1 LVINKYLAEL
11 MGTFVLVG
19 LGSMGILAADAVGE
33 TGAAKLILVSFAFGL
48 ALLAGIW
55 AVGHISGAHFNPA
68 VTLAMLLDKRIAF
81 SDAIGYWVAQF
92 AGGILGSLIVLGV
105 SGSRAV
111 VEATGTYYENYTT
124 GLVTEIT
131 LTAVFIWVILA
142 VVRKGGNHAP
152 AAIALTLVGVHTAGI
167 PFSGASVNPAR
178 SFGPAVVSGFF
189 DPDLWLYLYAPLI
202 GAIVAFALY
211 RLFAVEETPAI

>member
-1 LVINKYLAEL
+1 MINKYLAEL

-33 TGAAKLILVSFAFGL
+33 TGAAKLILVAFAFGL

-68 VTLAMLLDKRIAF
+68 VTLAMLLDKRIALG
-81 SDAIGYWVAQF
+81 DAIGYWVAQF
-92 AGGILGSLIVLGV
+92 AGGILGSLIILAV
-105 SGSRAV
+105 SGSRVAV
-111 VEATGTYYENYTT
+111 FATGTYYDNYTT
-124 GLVTEIT
+124 GLVSEIM
-131 LTAVFIWVILA
+131 LTAVFVWVILA
-142 VVRKGGNHAP
+142 VVRRGGNHAP
-152 AAIALTLVGVHTAGI
+152 AAIALSLVGVHMAGI

-178 SFGPAVVSGFF
+178 SFGPAIVSGF
-189 DPDLWLYLYAPLI
+189 DPDIWLYLYAPLV

-211 RLFAVEETPAI
+211 RLFAVEDVPAV